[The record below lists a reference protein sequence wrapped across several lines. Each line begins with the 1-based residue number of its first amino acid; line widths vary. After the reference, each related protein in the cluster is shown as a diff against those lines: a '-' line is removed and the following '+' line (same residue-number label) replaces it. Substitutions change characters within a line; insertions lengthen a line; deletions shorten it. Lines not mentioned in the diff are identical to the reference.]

1 MRVLKCHWANVAAR
15 ALRALISPLVHL
27 LVTFHL
33 PIFSGEIAVSPATK
47 PLPPKREITTVPRF
61 SDKVFRAVVT
71 GGGFS
76 SLAILGLI
84 SLFLLYNGLSV
95 FKTEGLRFITGFDW
109 IVPQPDS
116 GIPGQYGIGAML
128 WGTLVIGLIALFFG
142 FPISVGAA
150 LFLSY
155 YAPDWLKK
163 PMVLVI
169 DVMAAIPSVV
179 FGLWGYFVLM
189 PHAEYWAKLIHK
201 YLGFI
206 PIFDM
211 PAPAFSRSPFIAG
224 LVLAIMIIPII
235 TSISREV
242 FAQTP
247 LDRVQAAY
255 ALGATKWSMIRSVV
269 FPYGRGGVVGGAML
283 GLGRA
288 LGETVAVYTVLNIVF
303 DVRIEVLLSAGGS
316 VASMIVNKFG
326 EANPDEL
333 KALMAAGFVLFV
345 VTLIV
350 NFVANAIINKTARRG

>member
-1 MRVLKCHWANVAAR
+1 
-15 ALRALISPLVHL
+15 
-27 LVTFHL
+27 
-33 PIFSGEIAVSPATK
+33 VSTSAPA
-47 PLPPKREITTVPRF
+47 LPPKREITTVPRF

-95 FKTEGLRFITGFDW
+95 FKTEGLGFITGFDW
-109 IVPQPDS
+109 IVPLPEE
-116 GIPGQYGIGAML
+116 GLPAQYGIGAML
-128 WGTLVIGLIALFFG
+128 YGTVVIGLIALFFA

-155 YAPDWLKK
+155 YAPEWLKK

-169 DVMAAIPSVV
+169 DVMAAIPSIV
-179 FGLWGYFVLM
+179 FGLWGFFVLM

-206 PIFDM
+206 PIFEM

-224 LVLAIMIIPII
+224 LVLAIMIIPIV

-303 DVRIEVLLSAGGS
+303 DIRIEVLLSAGGS

-345 VTLIV
+345 VTLLV
-350 NFVANAIINKTARRG
+350 NLIANAIINKTARKG